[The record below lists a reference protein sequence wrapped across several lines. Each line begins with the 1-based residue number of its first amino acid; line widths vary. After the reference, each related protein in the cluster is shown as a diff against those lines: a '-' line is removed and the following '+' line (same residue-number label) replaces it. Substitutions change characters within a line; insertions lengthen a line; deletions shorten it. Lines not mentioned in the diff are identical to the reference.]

1 MKVLHWNGKGERK
14 EINSIKF
21 KTKGVLESYLLI
33 YDLKIKENFPLL
45 YWKRRHIFQ
54 CNTEERSMLRS
65 LNTVL
70 KSKQVE
76 ASGENSSEGEINMN
90 VGVSYKLIG

>member
-1 MKVLHWNGKGERK
+1 
-14 EINSIKF
+14 
-21 KTKGVLESYLLI
+21 
-33 YDLKIKENFPLL
+33 
-45 YWKRRHIFQ
+45 
-54 CNTEERSMLRS
+54 MLRS